1 MRILSLR
8 SLLVSLTLVS
18 QTVVAQVQAPP
29 AQTQAAPAPQ
39 VMANAAPLNIAPR
52 APERMDRIKDLATF
66 AGVRSN
72 QLVGYGIVVGLNKT
86 GDGNVAATLQ
96 SLQSM
101 VQRFGQ
107 TITDINSLNAAN
119 SAAVMVTADLPA
131 FAKPGQRI
139 DVTVS
144 ALGKATSLKGGV
156 LLMTQLVGA
165 DNETYAMAQG
175 NLSVGGLGVEA
186 KDGSKVSVNIPTVG
200 RVPGGASVERIV
212 ANPFETM
219 PAMMINLNTADFST
233 ATRMTQAINKVM
245 GDGTATA
252 MDATTVRVLA
262 PRDTDQRVAFMSAIE
277 DIRVSQ
283 APPPARV
290 IVNSRTGTIVIGEGV
305 HVTPAAVSHGSLT
318 VNIKEM
324 QKVTQPNGAII
335 AQGGV
340 VAPGG
345 QPVTTQDSQITV
357 DQQPAHTFLFA
368 PGAELS
374 SIVDAMNAVGA
385 SPADL
390 VAILEALKQAGSL
403 HAELI
408 VI

>member
-1 MRILSLR
+1 MIGFFQMKRMMGALIGLG
-8 SLLVSLTLVS
+8 LVGLTS
-18 QTVVAQVQAPP
+18 AAMAQAP
-29 AQTQAAPAPQ
+29 AAAPTGGAAIMASAPPQ
-39 VMANAAPLNIAPR
+39 PF
-52 APERMDRIKDLATF
+52 ERLDRVKDVATF

-96 SLQSM
+96 SLQSL
-101 VQRFGQ
+101 VARFGQ
-107 TITDINSLNAAN
+107 TVDPNSLNAAN
-119 SAAVMVTADLPA
+119 SAAVMVTTDLPA
-131 FAKPGQRI
+131 FSKPGQRI

-200 RVPGGASVERIV
+200 RIPGGASVERIV

-219 PAMMINLNTADFST
+219 PAMMINLNNADFST
-233 ATRMTQAINKVM
+233 ATRLVKAINKVM
-245 GDGTATA
+245 GEGTASAMDGTTI
-252 MDATTVRVLA
+252 RVLA
-262 PRDTDQRVAFMSAIE
+262 PRDADQRVAFMSAIE
-277 DIRVSQ
+277 EIKVEQ
-283 APPPARV
+283 AAPPARV

-305 HVTPAAVSHGSLT
+305 FVTPAAVSHGSLT

-324 QKVTQPNGAII
+324 MKVSQPGQINGDNNT
-335 AQGGV
+335 V
-340 VAPGG
+340 VNPGG
-345 QPVTTQDSQITV
+345 QTAVTPDSQISV
-357 DQQPAHTFLFA
+357 DQQPARTFLFA
-368 PGAELS
+368 PGAQLS
-374 SIVDAMNAVGA
+374 NIVDAMNAVGA
-385 SPADL
+385 SPGDL
-390 VAILEALKQAGSL
+390 VAILEALKQSGAL
-403 HAELI
+403 HADLI

>member
-1 MRILSLR
+1 MRLTSLR
-8 SLLVSLTLVS
+8 SLLVSCALMS
-18 QTVVAQVQAPP
+18 QAAMAQVQTPAAP
-29 AQTQAAPAPQ
+29 ASAAPAPQ
-39 VMANAAPLNIAPR
+39 VMANAAPQNIAPR

-131 FAKPGQRI
+131 FSKPGQRI

-200 RVPGGASVERIV
+200 RIPGGASVERIV
-212 ANPFETM
+212 ANPFDTM

-233 ATRMTQAINKVM
+233 ATRLTQAINKVM
-245 GDGTATA
+245 GEGTASA
-252 MDATTVRVLA
+252 MDAATVRVMA

-277 DIRVSQ
+277 DIKVSQ

>member
-1 MRILSLR
+1 MRLTSLR
-8 SLLVSLTLVS
+8 SLLVSCALMS
-18 QTVVAQVQAPP
+18 QAAMAQVQTPAAP
-29 AQTQAAPAPQ
+29 ASAAPAPQ
-39 VMANAAPLNIAPR
+39 VMANAAPQNIAPR

-131 FAKPGQRI
+131 FSKPGQRI

-200 RVPGGASVERIV
+200 RIPGGASVERIV
-212 ANPFETM
+212 ANPFDTM

-233 ATRMTQAINKVM
+233 ATRLTQAINKVM
-245 GDGTATA
+245 GEGSHSACHGTTRYRS
-252 MDATTVRVLA
+252 TCGLY
-262 PRDTDQRVAFMSAIE
+262 
-277 DIRVSQ
+277 
-283 APPPARV
+283 
-290 IVNSRTGTIVIGEGV
+290 
-305 HVTPAAVSHGSLT
+305 
-318 VNIKEM
+318 
-324 QKVTQPNGAII
+324 
-335 AQGGV
+335 
-340 VAPGG
+340 
-345 QPVTTQDSQITV
+345 
-357 DQQPAHTFLFA
+357 
-368 PGAELS
+368 
-374 SIVDAMNAVGA
+374 VG
-385 SPADL
+385 
-390 VAILEALKQAGSL
+390 
-403 HAELI
+403 H
-408 VI
+408 